1 VPTSTNPHFLQAG
14 CPSCRPAN
22 SVRALKAEAL
32 KAELF
37 KVISKYSRPHYD
49 KFPNMIPEYI
59 NVVSLLTCLDFSTLL
74 SESSSYTFKTNTIT
88 ESIHRGT

>member
-1 VPTSTNPHFLQAG
+1 
-14 CPSCRPAN
+14 
-22 SVRALKAEAL
+22 
-32 KAELF
+32 
-37 KVISKYSRPHYD
+37 
-49 KFPNMIPEYI
+49 MIPEYI